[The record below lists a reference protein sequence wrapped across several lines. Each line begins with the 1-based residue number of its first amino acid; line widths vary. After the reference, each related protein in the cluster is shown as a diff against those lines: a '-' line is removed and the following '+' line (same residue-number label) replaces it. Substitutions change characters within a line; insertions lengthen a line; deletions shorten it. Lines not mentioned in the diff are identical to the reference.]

1 MKKILFVVHR
11 FYPYPGG
18 SEIYVYNM
26 AKEMVLRGYEVT
38 VFTGEHKGNIDGI
51 KVTSDTNI
59 FNTKFDLCIIH
70 GAGPQIQNIV
80 LLNAKNIREK
90 IGTKFLYMIILPDH
104 SDISIIGM
112 NDCDYISWSTFEDLE
127 YIRQYGHEYKSVIIE
142 HGINYLDC
150 IGKKGFRDKY
160 NLPKDKLMFLSSG
173 GYWQN
178 KNMKELVEIFKKVQR
193 KDVFLVTTG
202 YDNRFGIMPKNSEN
216 VYNFLLDDREDV
228 LSAIKE
234 ADCYI
239 MYSKVEGYGLVLL
252 ESMLNKTQWIARNGS
267 GARVLNQCKIG
278 QVFNTDEELINL
290 IENFKVDKEE
300 IEKGYIEVNHNR
312 LIRNTVD
319 DIEKVLDC
327 IQ

>member
-26 AKEMVLRGYEVT
+26 AKEMVLRGYDVT
-38 VFTGEHKGNIDGI
+38 VFTGEHKGNVAGI

-80 LLNAKNIREK
+80 LHNTKEIREK

-112 NDCDYISWSTFEDLE
+112 NNCDYISWSTFEDLE
-127 YIRQYGHEYKSVIIE
+127 YIKQYGYKHKSVVVK

-173 GYWQN
+173 GYFYN
-178 KNMKELVEIFKKVQR
+178 KNMKELVETFKKVQR

-216 VYNFLLDDREDV
+216 VYNFLLEDREDV

-239 MYSKVEGYGLVLL
+239 MYSQVEGYGLVLL

-278 QVFNTDEELINL
+278 QVFNTDEEFINL

-319 DIEKVLDC
+319 DIEKVLGE
-327 IQ
+327 